1 MGNILLKYLE
11 ERYKNDREKT
21 EFTEVG
27 PVVTISR
34 EFGCPAKMIAKKIS
48 ESLDELHAG
57 KEKQEWKIVTKEILE
72 NAAKELGLEPEK
84 IEYVFK
90 NEKRGAIDDIL
101 NALSYKYYKSD
112 RKIKKT
118 LKEVVL
124 SIGEEGNAIIV
135 GRCGATIT
143 RGIPKSLHV
152 RLIAPLSWRVPGI
165 KERHKISYYEAEK
178 LAVDNDKRRTKLRDD
193 FAGKKIGDYDYD
205 LILNAK
211 TLSVEEIVGLVITTM
226 KMKKLI

>member
-11 ERYKNDREKT
+11 ERHKNKRE
-21 EFTEVG
+21 EIDFLEVG

-72 NAAKELGLEPEK
+72 NAAKELGLEPEN

-101 NALSYKYYKSD
+101 NALSNKYYKSD

-118 LKEVVL
+118 LKEVIL
-124 SIGEEGNAIIV
+124 SIGEDGNAIIV
-135 GRCGATIT
+135 GRCGASIT
-143 RGIPKSLHV
+143 REIPKSLHV
-152 RLIAPLSWRVPGI
+152 RLIAPLLWRVPGI

-178 LAVDNDKRRTKLRDD
+178 LAVDNDKRRKKLRDN
-193 FAGKKIGDYDYD
+193 FAGKKIDDYDYD
-205 LILNAK
+205 LILNTK
-211 TLSVEEIVGLVITTM
+211 TLSIDEIVSLVIKTM
-226 KMKKLI
+226 KMKELI

>member
-11 ERYKNDREKT
+11 ERHKNNRE
-21 EFTEVG
+21 EIDFLEVG

-72 NAAKELGLEPEK
+72 NAAKELGLEPEN

-101 NALSYKYYKSD
+101 NALSNKYYKSD

-118 LKEVVL
+118 LKEVIL
-124 SIGEEGNAIIV
+124 SIGEDGNAIIV
-135 GRCGATIT
+135 GRCGASIT
-143 RGIPKSLHV
+143 REIPKSLHV
-152 RLIAPLSWRVPGI
+152 RLIAPLLWRVPGI

-178 LAVDNDKRRTKLRDD
+178 LAVDNDKRRKKLRDN
-193 FAGKKIGDYDYD
+193 FAGKKIDDYDYD
-205 LILNAK
+205 LILNTK
-211 TLSVEEIVGLVITTM
+211 TLSIDEIVSLVIKTM
-226 KMKKLI
+226 KMKELI